1 MCILESM
8 RQCVR
13 RTLGP
18 WSSGSGPDWT
28 MSKAS
33 LSPQSSGVQ
42 WGLLFNNPW
51 DLV

>member
-8 RQCVR
+8 RQCEKHPR
-13 RTLGP
+13 GP
-18 WSSGSGPDWT
+18 GPDWT

-33 LSPQSSGVQ
+33 LSPQNSGVQ
-42 WGLLFNNPW
+42 WGLLFSNPW